1 MRRSIDVSA
10 YPRPLPLLHQHLC
23 FVGFLLYSCISLNCS
38 YVVLFCGYLSSLVCI
53 RIILVVET
61 FLFLPLIGGF
71 VPASLS
77 TLLTRLGNSDWQAG
91 FVSIRLIG
99 GLEYNPI
106 NNPNTTRLIIGLE
119 QVNPIVIN
127 FFIKKIIQKNAINGL
142 AGLEKNNNNNNNN
155 RVAIR
160 LVDQPAG

>member
-1 MRRSIDVSA
+1 
-10 YPRPLPLLHQHLC
+10 
-23 FVGFLLYSCISLNCS
+23 
-38 YVVLFCGYLSSLVCI
+38 
-53 RIILVVET
+53 
-61 FLFLPLIGGF
+61 
-71 VPASLS
+71 
-77 TLLTRLGNSDWQAG
+77 
-91 FVSIRLIG
+91 VSIRLVG